1 MIKTSGAFET
11 ASGVEGVDPIALL
24 TAFCYNG
31 IYIERIV
38 ETED

>member
-1 MIKTSGAFET
+1 MVRLKRQ
-11 ASGVEGVDPIALL
+11 SGVEDADLIALL

-38 ETED
+38 EKED